1 MNQIAVLPRASFRL
15 LRRKLVLGTLA
26 TMLALGGAI
35 LMGEGLYIKAKASLA
50 QVLLERAWERTLE
63 GDEQVKPWA
72 WADTWPVARIEV
84 PRLKASTI
92 VLNGVSGQAMAFGPG
107 LMIAGPQPG
116 DPGLAVISAHRDTHF
131 RFLKDIEIGDQVRV
145 TTAAGAAHVFEITE
159 TRIVEAA
166 ASGLSFTQ
174 DEPLI
179 ALVTCWPFEALQ
191 QGSKRFVA
199 IGAPVRMGPSDTRLP
214 SNQAITKPGTAS

>member
-1 MNQIAVLPRASFRL
+1 MSLTALPLPRASFRL
-15 LRRKLVLGTLA
+15 LRRKLVLGTIAAL
-26 TMLALGGAI
+26 LALGGVI
-35 LMGEGLYIKAKASLA
+35 LIGEGFYIKAKAGLA

-63 GDEQVKPWA
+63 GDEEVKPWA

-84 PRLKASTI
+84 PRLKASAI

-107 LMIAGPQPG
+107 LMIAGPQLG

-131 RFLKDIEIGDQVRV
+131 RFLRDIEIGDQVTI
-145 TTAAGAAHVFEITE
+145 TTVDGTAHVFEITE

-166 ASGLSFTQ
+166 ESGLRFAQ
-174 DEPLI
+174 DEALV
-179 ALVTCWPFEALQ
+179 ALVTCWPFDALQ

-199 IGAPVRMGPSDTRLP
+199 IGTPVTTVP
-214 SNQAITKPGTAS
+214 N